1 MKLIIAAILLLSVV
15 SLAEPVACELV
26 EFKYDSTSSEG
37 CRCAAWTVIP
47 QEEADTSHYYHEYKV
62 KSCNRGKSLHEE
74 SYSIEHKGNF
84 MKDSITGDVID
95 RLYVPDLNQYTTR
108 TQSVYVCCIEYEK
121 PRSKQEMYRWFGI
134 EYGKEDA
141 KYLLWKQ

>member
-37 CRCAAWTVIP
+37 CRCAAWTVAE
-47 QEEADTSHYYHEYKV
+47 QEEADTSSYYHEYKV
-62 KSCNRGKSLHEE
+62 KSCNKGKRLHEE
-74 SYSIEHKGNF
+74 SYSIEHKGNYS
-84 MKDSITGDVID
+84 KDSITGNVID
-95 RLYVPDLNQYTTR
+95 RLFVPDLNQYTTR

-121 PRSKQEMYRWFGI
+121 PRSKQEMYRWFVI
-134 EYGKEDA
+134 SYGKEDA